1 MLDSWAILA
10 WIQNEPGATAVEEV
24 LEEAR
29 GRATQA
35 SWSVINAGE
44 VYYQLQRRQGQDVA
58 ERFWAEAL
66 SGRLP
71 LQTIPATN
79 ARVRAAARLKGEFRV
94 SYADAFAMALAL
106 ELGQPLVTGD
116 NEIRRAADRAGLEL
130 EWLG

>member
-44 VYYQLQRRQGQDVA
+44 VYYQLQRRQGRDLA

-66 SGRLP
+66 FGRLP
-71 LQTIPATN
+71 LQIVPATN

-116 NEIRRAADRAGLEL
+116 KEIRRAAELAGLEL
-130 EWLG
+130 VWLG